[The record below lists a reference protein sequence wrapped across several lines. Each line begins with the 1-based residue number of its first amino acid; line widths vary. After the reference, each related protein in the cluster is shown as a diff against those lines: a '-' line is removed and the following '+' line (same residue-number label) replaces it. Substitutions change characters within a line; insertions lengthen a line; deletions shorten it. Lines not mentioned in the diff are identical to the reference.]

1 MNRETATAS
10 TGPVPTPVP
19 DLTAI
24 SVVAAATWREL
35 LRRKRLYS
43 LGALLML
50 PVLLLLAVRIW
61 YPGEPPAGLLLALL
75 AGDVYIPFLL
85 PVVAMAVGAPAI
97 SEPISEGTLVYF
109 WTRPLRRHSLYLGRL
124 IAATMVACGMVLLS
138 QAAVFAILIFAGFG
152 DVDMAVIRLHA
163 EMTTVTLFGTLAY
176 TALFGCFGAGFKKP
190 LAPAIFLAFGWEP
203 LVANIPQRIQEL
215 TLRFHLRNLVHW
227 PDTQPTDVKGVLETL
242 LNRALERAPVPAYQ
256 SIAVLLGIVVVSTV
270 AGVYLLRRQQLDRQ
284 G

>member
-1 MNRETATAS
+1 
-10 TGPVPTPVP
+10 VP